1 MEEVTGGTLEDLL
14 FRKVKISMSQ
24 PLCLKLCVEIV
35 DALSYL
41 HNQNPPFVH
50 CGLKPQNVLLT
61 NDYTVKLAD
70 FGAVTIV
77 RATQTTSSFQ
87 DLSNNQF
94 TPLYCAPEILKNTYK
109 QKCSSDIYSYAMI
122 IYEILIRK
130 RVFIS
135 SGVNLDLIMYK
146 IKNDDF
152 KPNME
157 FVDEIEKCL
166 AADCDD
172 MFIFLHLKNI
182 MIKCWSTIPSERP
195 TAFIALDE
203 LQTVIASTS
212 TSSPSL
218 QAVEQLSKT
227 QPRTFDKYNKIT
239 LVDCT
244 LQSNNILPLS
254 YNLTNYLSLHL
265 EITYKIVRNLSQ
277 DALPQTA
284 ILKNTGYQNIPSG
297 NNSNW
302 AIFLN
307 SSHLSKTQYFDNW
320 YMELANTSNFKL
332 SHIDGTLY
340 KLTPTSEFR
349 GLKPNESVNVYF
361 NSYSVASRYCMYPR
375 WYVCVPGEKPQIIK
389 NTNEDEVGIVSNFN
403 VLVDYQGSFNEF
415 TPAKRCDKYNIVDL
429 GCAPMRIVPKI
440 VFTKLHS
447 TKSIIVDS
455 SMFFSIFESQLLKN
469 EQAFTE
475 NFYARILTKTIKLP
489 FQPKHI
495 NCKQDVVTD
504 VRQCDEAY
512 QIIIDSKTNSI
523 DITAHARLGIF
534 YATQTL
540 NALAETQ
547 SEALKF
553 PTGVIKDAPRYDYR
567 GLMIDTVS
575 NFIQVDDLLLIIKVM
590 AMYKLNKLILQL
602 SNNEGWRIEIDDLPE

>member
-1 MEEVTGGTLEDLL
+1 
-14 FRKVKISMSQ
+14 
-24 PLCLKLCVEIV
+24 
-35 DALSYL
+35 
-41 HNQNPPFVH
+41 
-50 CGLKPQNVLLT
+50 
-61 NDYTVKLAD
+61 
-70 FGAVTIV
+70 
-77 RATQTTSSFQ
+77 
-87 DLSNNQF
+87 
-94 TPLYCAPEILKNTYK
+94 
-109 QKCSSDIYSYAMI
+109 MI
-122 IYEILIRK
+122 IYEVLTRQ

-146 IKNDDF
+146 IKNDDL

-172 MFIFLHLKNI
+172 MFIFLHLKNT

-195 TAFIALDE
+195 TAFIVLDE

-218 QAVEQLSKT
+218 QSVEQLSKT
-227 QPRTFDKYNKIT
+227 QPRTFDKYNKMT

-284 ILKNTGYQNIPSG
+284 ILKNIGYQNIPSG

-302 AIFLN
+302 AIFSN

-320 YMELANTSNFKL
+320 YMDLANTSNFKL

-349 GLKPNESVNVYF
+349 GLKPDESVNVYF
-361 NSYSVASRYCMYPR
+361 NSYRVASRYCMYPR
-375 WYVCVPGEKPQIIK
+375 WYVCVPGEQPQIIK

-415 TPAKRCDKYNIVDL
+415 SPAKRFDKYNIVDL
-429 GCAPMRIVPKI
+429 GRAPMRIVPKT
-440 VFTKLHS
+440 VFTELHS

-469 EQAFTE
+469 EQAFTK
-475 NFYARILTKTIKLP
+475 NFYARILTKN
-489 FQPKHI
+489 H
-495 NCKQDVVTD
+495 
-504 VRQCDEAY
+504 
-512 QIIIDSKTNSI
+512 
-523 DITAHARLGIF
+523 
-534 YATQTL
+534 
-540 NALAETQ
+540 
-547 SEALKF
+547 
-553 PTGVIKDAPRYDYR
+553 
-567 GLMIDTVS
+567 
-575 NFIQVDDLLLIIKVM
+575 
-590 AMYKLNKLILQL
+590 
-602 SNNEGWRIEIDDLPE
+602 

>member
-14 FRKVKISMSQ
+14 FRKVKISMSR
-24 PLCLKLCVEIV
+24 PLCLKLCAEIAEAV
-35 DALSYL
+35 NYL

-50 CGLKPQNVLLT
+50 CDLKPQNVLLT

-109 QKCSSDIYSYAMI
+109 PKCSSDIYSYAMI
-122 IYEILIRK
+122 IYEILTRK

-146 IKNDDF
+146 IKNDDL
-152 KPNME
+152 KSNME
-157 FVDEIEKCL
+157 FVDEMEKCL
-166 AADCDD
+166 DPDCDN

-182 MIKCWSTIPSERP
+182 MIKCWNTIPSKRP
-195 TAFIALDE
+195 TAFTVLDE
-203 LQTVIASTS
+203 LQTVMTSTS
-212 TSSPSL
+212 TGSPSL
-218 QAVEQLSKT
+218 QAKEQLSKT

-239 LVDCT
+239 LADCT
-244 LQSNNILPLS
+244 SPSNNILPLP
-254 YNLTNYLSLHL
+254 YNLASYLSLHL

-284 ILKNTGYQNIPSG
+284 ILKNIGYQNIPSG

-349 GLKPNESVNVYF
+349 GLKPDVSVNVYF
-361 NSYSVASRYCMYPR
+361 NSYSVLSRYCMYPR
-375 WYVCVPGEKPQIIK
+375 WYVCVHGEQPQIIK
-389 NTNEDEVGIVSNFN
+389 NTNEDEVGIVSNFDI
-403 VLVDYQGSFNEF
+403 LARYQDSFNNF
-415 TPAKRCDKYNIVDL
+415 TPTKRFDKYNIVDL
-429 GCAPMRIVPKI
+429 GCAPMRIVPKT
-440 VFTKLHS
+440 VFTELNS
-447 TKSIIVDS
+447 TK
-455 SMFFSIFESQLLKN
+455 ML
-469 EQAFTE
+469 
-475 NFYARILTKTIKLP
+475 
-489 FQPKHI
+489 
-495 NCKQDVVTD
+495 
-504 VRQCDEAY
+504 
-512 QIIIDSKTNSI
+512 
-523 DITAHARLGIF
+523 
-534 YATQTL
+534 
-540 NALAETQ
+540 
-547 SEALKF
+547 
-553 PTGVIKDAPRYDYR
+553 
-567 GLMIDTVS
+567 
-575 NFIQVDDLLLIIKVM
+575 
-590 AMYKLNKLILQL
+590 
-602 SNNEGWRIEIDDLPE
+602 